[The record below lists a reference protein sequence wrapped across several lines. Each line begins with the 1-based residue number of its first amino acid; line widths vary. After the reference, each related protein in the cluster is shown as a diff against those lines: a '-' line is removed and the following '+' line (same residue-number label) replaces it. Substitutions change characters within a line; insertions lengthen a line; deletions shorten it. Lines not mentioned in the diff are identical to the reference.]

1 MLVSSTSHGL
11 WVIKK
16 LIANTSPINRPI
28 LIQFCREHI
37 IELMQDPYGN
47 YALQEIMDKWQEQ
60 VFLPLIAEDGKSVV
74 CTTNKIAQ
82 LSIQKFSSNVVEK
95 CIKMGNKEQRS
106 QIILQFSKM
115 EKLVNLMQNSFGNY
129 VVQTA
134 LELSEGEVRI
144 ALTDSVAKSISSI
157 QDKKIRSKWAQLLFN
172 NVKNDTELVEKYNLG
187 EYLQEL
193 AQPLPLPMR
202 EELQHYPQYSEPNY
216 EQSLGMLQSYQ
227 NRNNVKITIEHW
239 EPKYKKNPYFGIK
252 KPEEEDKKE
261 AEQKDMED
269 PYGTKKDFQV
279 FGSFGLAPQ
288 FDGDDSD

>member
-1 MLVSSTSHGL
+1 
-11 WVIKK
+11 
-16 LIANTSPINRPI
+16 
-28 LIQFCREHI
+28 
-37 IELMQDPYGN
+37 MQDPYGN

-172 NVKNDTELVEKYNLG
+172 NVKNDIELVEKYNLG
-187 EYLQEL
+187 EYLQES

-202 EELQHYPQYSEPNY
+202 EELQQYPQYSEPNY
-216 EQSLGMLQSYQ
+216 EQPLGMPQSYQ
-227 NRNNVKITIEHW
+227 NRNNVKITIEH
-239 EPKYKKNPYFGIK
+239 
-252 KPEEEDKKE
+252 
-261 AEQKDMED
+261 
-269 PYGTKKDFQV
+269 
-279 FGSFGLAPQ
+279 
-288 FDGDDSD
+288 